1 MAVVVKSSHPKDPAE
16 IIAQSDV
23 PRISPNLTQRQ
34 GTQKGQLSSPKGM
47 FGTHDWRLRTR
58 FQLFFFNYK
67 FNTTRNCTIGHH
79 LFIVVVAVGTQ
90 HLEMRKLV
98 FNLLLQLHSS

>member
-34 GTQKGQLSSPKGM
+34 GTQKG
-47 FGTHDWRLRTR
+47 
-58 FQLFFFNYK
+58 
-67 FNTTRNCTIGHH
+67 
-79 LFIVVVAVGTQ
+79 
-90 HLEMRKLV
+90 
-98 FNLLLQLHSS
+98 